1 MKFTRSRPSIDTLCT
16 SPLPVHASAF
26 LRQSANQA
34 VCHVS
39 PSSFLTTS
47 MLYSLYGVVS
57 LLHPTTNHGVHS
69 VLCVESPDYSGR
81 VLTRL
86 KMQGSHPP
94 KNSPKQQHL
103 RLHNFTLMPFTLISP
118 VWPFPKNVSASGTFC
133 HRNGSTRP
141 TQMTSKSHLSRQ
153 KTMRRIAEQHTARR
167 NLRFTTPS
175 MSQ

>member
-1 MKFTRSRPSIDTLCT
+1 MKFARSRPSIDTLCT

-69 VLCVESPDYSGR
+69 VLCVESPDYAGR

-103 RLHNFTLMPFTLISP
+103 RLRNFTLLPFTLIPP
-118 VWPFPKNVSASGTFC
+118 VWPFSKERFRFWYVLPPKWLHTTDSDDSEKSFVSAKNDAAHCKTT
-133 HRNGSTRP
+133 HRP
-141 TQMTSKSHLSRQ
+141 TK
-153 KTMRRIAEQHTARR
+153 
-167 NLRFTTPS
+167 PS
-175 MSQ
+175 FHNA